1 MVKGLARFRDHFR
14 EERGQYV
21 LIGGVAAM
29 HWLEQAALQARAT
42 KDLDIVLLVE
52 GRESGFQHRFWE
64 FVRAGGYENRQTS
77 SGGRVYYRFSHPRE
91 QDYPFMLELFSR
103 KPDGLDLAGA
113 PRMTPIPGGEDI
125 SSLSAIL
132 MDDAYYG
139 IVRENVQEEDGLPM
153 LRPEGLILLKA
164 RAWVDLTERKAQG
177 GAVDERDVRKHRT
190 DVFQALPAADP
201 GQPRFCAG
209 KRPHGLASVS
219 RPLFHGFPRVAGDPA
234 GIGWRRR
241 GPCALPRRHA
251 SCAGECVCCPM
262 TQLPP

>member
-29 HWLEQAALQARAT
+29 HWLERAALQARAT

-64 FVRAGGYENRQTS
+64 FVRAGRYENRQTS

-153 LRPEGLILLKA
+153 LKPEGLILLKA

-177 GAVDERDVRKHRT
+177 GAVDEHDVRKHRT
-190 DVFQALPAADP
+190 DVFRLCQLLTPASPVSVPENVRMDLLRFLDHFSTDSPEWPGIVQAL
-201 GQPRFCAG
+201 AG
-209 KRPHGLASVS
+209 GGR
-219 RPLFHGFPRVAGDPA
+219 GF
-234 GIGWRRR
+234 
-241 GPCALPRRHA
+241 ALSPEDMIRA
-251 SCAGECVCCPM
+251 LESAFVV
-262 TQLPP
+262 Q